1 MQEANVGFT
10 DALNRYDASKD
21 ASLKTFVSVC
31 VERRLLNYVY
41 KQRTKKNQIEQ
52 ESLSLDYDYDQD
64 GLTLKEILKDEN
76 ADPSHQILIQTQE
89 YEVFS
94 YMLDG
99 LDYLEISKKLNKS
112 PKQVDNTIQRI
123 KTKIKTTFKEGENYE

>member
-1 MQEANVGFT
+1 MRLISWNIDSLNA
-10 DALNRYDASKD
+10 ALTSDSARAK
-21 ASLKTFVSVC
+21 LTRGV
-31 VERRLLNYVY
+31 LNTI
-41 KQRTKKNQIEQ
+41 KEK
-52 ESLSLDYDYDQD
+52 LS
-64 GLTLKEILKDEN
+64 N
-76 ADPSHQILIQTQE
+76 QE